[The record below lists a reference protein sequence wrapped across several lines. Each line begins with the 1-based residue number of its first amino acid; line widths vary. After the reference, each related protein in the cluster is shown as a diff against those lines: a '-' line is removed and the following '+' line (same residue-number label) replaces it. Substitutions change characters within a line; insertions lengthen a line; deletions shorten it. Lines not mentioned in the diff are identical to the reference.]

1 MNLSAKQY
9 YELIARKPSL
19 KPTDQTSP
27 ERLSPKRTEPDKG
40 STLERPLPGKEKS
53 SLRFKIH
60 FDIYAVRPLD
70 WDNHFTKPLQD
81 LVAQSGIIPGDKW
94 DQLEGSVA
102 SYKVY
107 SPEEERT
114 EITIT
119 QLT

>member
-1 MNLSAKQY
+1 MSLSSKDY

-19 KPTDQTSP
+19 RPTDQV
-27 ERLSPKRTEPDKG
+27 SPKGIPTQRTQPDKG
-40 STLERPLPGKEKS
+40 SALERPLPRKEKS